1 MRKHFGWLLGVI
13 IFGAFGSDALAQA
26 NVQDS
31 SAAPPAAYQERER
44 AAPDWIK
51 QDLERLR
58 QQGRQ
63 SGWTFQIGY
72 TTAFAQPIETLAAT
86 VIPENFL
93 ALAQAQ
99 EQFANRANAIADNSA
114 RLSGVAASEFLGACR
129 PNLTKFNWRDAGKV
143 TPISNQ
149 GTCGSCWAF
158 AAAAAYEGAYLIRN
172 NIPISVSTQHILDC
186 AVSSEGAEAGTCRG
200 GWYHP
205 VFEWIIDHGVAS
217 ANSRR
222 YVGHKQSCEFAVA
235 GRYRAVSWGS
245 VTSRSAIPLIGQ
257 TKQAICQYG
266 PIAVAMRATVAF
278 QAYVGG
284 VFNERD
290 DGPVNH
296 AVVIVGWDDERGAW
310 LIKNSWDEWWG
321 ESGFGWIKYD
331 TNKIGYAAAWVRP
344 QDAGVRL
351 QTEELAKAWTET
363 LDARTAAY
371 QQAIGESKELAKPV
385 FELVP
390 FISDPNVR
398 VRN

>member
-1 MRKHFGWLLGVI
+1 
-13 IFGAFGSDALAQA
+13 
-26 NVQDS
+26 
-31 SAAPPAAYQERER
+31 
-44 AAPDWIK
+44 
-51 QDLERLR
+51 
-58 QQGRQ
+58 
-63 SGWTFQIGY
+63 
-72 TTAFAQPIETLAAT
+72 
-86 VIPENFL
+86 
-93 ALAQAQ
+93 
-99 EQFANRANAIADNSA
+99 
-114 RLSGVAASEFLGACR
+114 
-129 PNLTKFNWRDAGKV
+129 
-143 TPISNQ
+143 
-149 GTCGSCWAF
+149 
-158 AAAAAYEGAYLIRN
+158 
-172 NIPISVSTQHILDC
+172 
-186 AVSSEGAEAGTCRG
+186 
-200 GWYHP
+200 
-205 VFEWIIDHGVAS
+205 
-217 ANSRR
+217 
-222 YVGHKQSCEFAVA
+222 
-235 GRYRAVSWGS
+235 
-245 VTSRSAIPLIGQ
+245 
-257 TKQAICQYG
+257 
-266 PIAVAMRATVAF
+266 MRATVAF

-284 VFNERD
+284 VFNEGD